1 MPDVV
6 QPGTRLVQRYC
17 LEERLG
23 GSRDVTRDGTTYW
36 RAQDEL
42 LARPVGICLIAA
54 GGEHAQQ
61 VLRAA
66 RRAAALTDS
75 RFLRVLDASE
85 VDGVVYVV
93 SEWVSATDLVGLVAD
108 GPLPADEA
116 RSLTA
121 ELAAAMSAAHD
132 VGLAHLCL
140 QPEHV
145 LRTAHGQVKLAGLGV
160 DAAARGLA
168 EDDPAT
174 AARIDALGVGAVLYA
189 ALTARWPGSGL
200 TGLPP
205 APYADDALCSP
216 RQVRAGVPHELD
228 EIACRALQIPGR
240 HGGGT
245 LDSPTQV
252 SQALAAAGGTT
263 RLPPVRATGP
273 AEHASSYPTPAVA
286 PYERDRP
293 ASRSRA
299 VILAWT
305 AAAVV
310 LVTGLSLF
318 GGQVVMTAL
327 DGGDAPSA
335 ATDDDGGTE
344 QQQNSRSVGRLGV
357 ADISSFDPPPGDG
370 EEHEEQAGLATDRD
384 ESTSWT
390 TVDYYD
396 PIPSPGLKEGVGLL
410 VDLGAPADVSEVV
423 VRVEGGPTDLQIR
436 VAEQKGEVR
445 SDFDVFD
452 RTANADGPTTLRV
465 SDPVRA
471 RYVLVWLSAL
481 PAVGGNYVGEISE
494 ISVRGSAV

>member
-23 GSRDVTRDGTTYW
+23 GSRDDTRDGTTYW

-132 VGLAHLCL
+132 VGLSHLCL

-145 LRTAHGQVKLAGLGV
+145 LRTAHGQVKLAGLAV

-174 AARIDALGVGAVLYA
+174 AARIDARGIGAVLYA
-189 ALTARWPGSGL
+189 ALTARWPGSGPA
-200 TGLPP
+200 GLPP
-205 APYADDALCSP
+205 APYADDAMCSP

-245 LDSPTQV
+245 LDSPADV

-263 RLPPVRATGP
+263 RLPPVRDTGP
-273 AEHASSYPTPAVA
+273 AEQAPSYPTPAVA

-293 ASRSRA
+293 ASRSRS
-299 VILAWT
+299 VTLAWA

-335 ATDDDGGTE
+335 ATDDGGT
-344 QQQNSRSVGRLGV
+344 QQEPDSRTVGRLGV
-357 ADISSFDPPPGDG
+357 AGLSSFDPPQGTARSTRSKPVARSTVTSPRPGRRWTTTTPFPRPASRRASG
-370 EEHEEQAGLATDRD
+370 CSSTWARPRTSPKWSSASRVAPPTCRSAWRSRRVTCAPT
-384 ESTSWT
+384 STSST
-390 TVDYYD
+390 
-396 PIPSPGLKEGVGLL
+396 
-410 VDLGAPADVSEVV
+410 A
-423 VRVEGGPTDLQIR
+423 RPT
-436 VAEQKGEVR
+436 
-445 SDFDVFD
+445 
-452 RTANADGPTTLRV
+452 RTARRHCG
-465 SDPVRA
+465 
-471 RYVLVWLSAL
+471 
-481 PAVGGNYVGEISE
+481 
-494 ISVRGSAV
+494 